1 MKNDAQLVGGRGISP
16 EELDR
21 ITSKP
26 DVSSILRR
34 ERKLEARRQAAA
46 DASDATDADL
56 DDANDSEGE
65 DDAEDSEDEHLL
77 SPDDSILVLTG
88 ANASGKSVFLKMVA
102 IIVYMAHI
110 GCFVPAETAVIGL
123 TDRILTRVSTRESVS
138 RVRTSSS
145 VLWEALA
152 DGG

>member
-1 MKNDAQLVGGRGISP
+1 MRSVKNDAQLVGGRGISP
-16 EELDR
+16 AELDR

-34 ERKLEARRQAAA
+34 ERNLEAKRRAAA
-46 DASDATDADL
+46 DASDATEADMNH
-56 DDANDSEGE
+56 ANDTQGE
-65 DDAEDSEDEHLL
+65 DDDEDSEDEHLL

-138 RVRTSSS
+138 RVCAF
-145 VLWEALA
+145 LP
-152 DGG
+152 